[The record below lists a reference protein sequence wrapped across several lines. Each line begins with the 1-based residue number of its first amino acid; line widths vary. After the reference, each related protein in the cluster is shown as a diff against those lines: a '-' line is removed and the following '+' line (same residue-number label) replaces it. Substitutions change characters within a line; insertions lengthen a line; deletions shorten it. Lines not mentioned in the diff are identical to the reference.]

1 MSATSDRR
9 AHVLGPTIVSGA
21 NVSAANVS
29 GANVSAANV
38 SGANVSAA
46 NVSGTNV
53 SGTNVS
59 ATNVRE
65 ANGRD
70 VLLEFEG
77 LRVEVPTP
85 VGPRPVL
92 RSVSLAIAAGEAVGL
107 VGESGSGK
115 SMTARSV
122 LGMLPAGAT
131 RSGAVRFRGAEIGGL
146 DAAGLRRLRSRDVA
160 MVFQDPR
167 ATVNPVRTVGDF
179 LTEVLRE
186 RGLSRPAALAKA
198 GGILEDIGVDH
209 LRRRLKQRPYEL
221 SGGLL
226 QRVVIAAAL
235 AGEPDLILADEPT
248 TALDVT
254 TQEEVVAILDEQ
266 RRQRGTALLFIS
278 HDLELA
284 TAVCD
289 RIAVMY
295 AGEIVEILPAAQLH
309 EAARHPYTKAL
320 LRARP
325 GSVPPGER
333 LQTVPGVPQ
342 SAIDAP
348 PGCVFADRCPV
359 AESICRT
366 VVPALVGGV
375 ACHLEGVS

>member
-1 MSATSDRR
+1 MTAF
-9 AHVLGPTIVSGA
+9 
-21 NVSAANVS
+21 
-29 GANVSAANV
+29 
-38 SGANVSAA
+38 
-46 NVSGTNV
+46 
-53 SGTNVS
+53 
-59 ATNVRE
+59 
-65 ANGRD
+65 
-70 VLLEFEG
+70 LEFDH
-77 LRVEVPTP
+77 LRVDVPTP
-85 VGPRPVL
+85 MGPRPVL
-92 RSVSLAIAAGEAVGL
+92 RSVNLAIAAGEAVGL

-115 SMTARSV
+115 SLTARSV
-122 LGMLPAGAT
+122 LGLLPGGAT
-131 RSGAVRFRGAEIGGL
+131 IAGAVRFRGTDIGTL
-146 DAAGLRRLRSRDVA
+146 DAAGLRRLRSREVA

-167 ATVNPVRTVGDF
+167 ATVNPVRTIGDF

-186 RGLSRPAALAKA
+186 RGMSRSAALALA
-198 GGILEDIGVDH
+198 GGILADIGVDDVP
-209 LRRRLKQRPYEL
+209 RRLKQRPYEL

-235 AGEPDLILADEPT
+235 AGEPALILADEPT

-295 AGEIVEILPAAQLH
+295 AGEIVEILPAKSLH
-309 EAARHPYTKAL
+309 EEARHPYTKAL

-333 LQTVPGVPQ
+333 LQIVPGTPQ
-342 SAIDAP
+342 SGIEAP

-359 AESICRT
+359 VEADCRT
-366 VVPALVGGV
+366 TVPLLVGGV
-375 ACHLEGVS
+375 ACHLEVP